1 MVRRTFHTKTV
12 GFLNKGY
19 FGLTIWNSPWQIAT
33 SLLFLSLSLTSAS
46 VSLEYISD
54 SLEKTSGDCRLA
66 LRPRGQSSSQEGN
79 GATRSSLSC
88 MGKRQRKMC
97 DLSLITQ
104 HLHILWKTSLQELWL
119 AYSFLHFVGCS
130 NFGGCSCKVK
140 ACLLCLPTLTN
151 ECFVGS
157 QSKKKTP
164 ARRSANKAKS
174 SWLQVASLLTSYI
187 NLQWHDCI
195 VIQQCRQL
203 LSQVLTTTS
212 SKMSVTGSFIGWLSI
227 GNTQRNVK

>member
-1 MVRRTFHTKTV
+1 MFPWNISQIHSRKPRETVDWLSGLEVRVAVKRAMGQQGPPCLVWERGKEKCVTCHRLHNT
-12 GFLNKGY
+12 
-19 FGLTIWNSPWQIAT
+19 
-33 SLLFLSLSLTSAS
+33 
-46 VSLEYISD
+46 YIYC
-54 SLEKTSGDCRLA
+54 ERQVCR
-66 LRPRGQSSSQEGN
+66 SY
-79 GATRSSLSC
+79 
-88 MGKRQRKMC
+88 
-97 DLSLITQ
+97 DLPTAFY
-104 HLHILWKTSLQELWL
+104 ILWAVLTLEGAVARWKHVF
-119 AYSFLHFVGCS
+119 Y
-130 NFGGCSCKVK
+130 
-140 ACLLCLPTLTN
+140 ACQHWRMNALLDHRA
-151 ECFVGS
+151 
-157 QSKKKTP
+157 KKKTP

>member
-1 MVRRTFHTKTV
+1 MFPWNISQIHSRKPRETVDWLSGLEVRVAVKR
-12 GFLNKGY
+12 
-19 FGLTIWNSPWQIAT
+19 
-33 SLLFLSLSLTSAS
+33 
-46 VSLEYISD
+46 EM
-54 SLEKTSGDCRLA
+54 
-66 LRPRGQSSSQEGN
+66 

-97 DLSLITQ
+97 DLSPITQ
-104 HLHILWKTSLQELWL
+104 HLHILRKTSLQELWL

>member
-12 GFLNKGY
+12 GFLNKGH

-97 DLSLITQ
+97 DLSPITQ

-119 AYSFLHFVGCS
+119 AYSFLHLWAVLTLEGAVARWKHVFY
-130 NFGGCSCKVK
+130 
-140 ACLLCLPTLTN
+140 ACQHWRMNALLDHRA
-151 ECFVGS
+151 
-157 QSKKKTP
+157 KKKTP

-212 SKMSVTGSFIGWLSI
+212 SKMSVTGSFIGWLST
-227 GNTQRNVK
+227 GNTQRSVK